1 MTVVLNT
8 VAAQVEVRQRV
19 GRQLVQQQR
28 LRQLINTF
36 VGERAVTE
44 VEVVH
49 ALRQFRDGRGQ
60 LCDALVL
67 DEVARQVQ
75 GDLRSKSYDY
85 RITRR
90 PG

>member
-1 MTVVLNT
+1 MAVILNT
-8 VAAQVEVRQRV
+8 VSAQVEVRQRV

-28 LRQLINTF
+28 LGQLINTF

-49 ALRQFRDGRGQ
+49 SLRQLRDGRGQ

-67 DEVARQVQ
+67 NEVARQVQ
-75 GDLRSKSYDY
+75 GDLKFKEKIEAKS
-85 RITRR
+85 R
-90 PG
+90 